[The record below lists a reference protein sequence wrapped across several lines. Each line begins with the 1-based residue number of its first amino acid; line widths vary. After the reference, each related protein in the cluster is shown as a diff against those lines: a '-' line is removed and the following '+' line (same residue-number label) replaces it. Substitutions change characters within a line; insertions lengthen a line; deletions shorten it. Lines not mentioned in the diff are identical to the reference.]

1 MFLRWLQY
9 GIDSGFSIMIRKL
22 LPFILLVFISCDKYD
37 ARMVVSSKRL
47 DDIYVAIANADNLDN
62 AVELSLNNDDDK
74 YYYTRKI
81 SSNSEERIQKYG
93 LNSWYQLATSKENKS
108 LFIFVFSENTILKH
122 NWEEIKSNSEYERK
136 IELSIGDLESLGWH
150 VEIY

>member
-1 MFLRWLQY
+1 
-9 GIDSGFSIMIRKL
+9 MIRKL

-37 ARMVVSSKRL
+37 GRMAVSSKRV

-62 AVELSLNNDDDK
+62 VVELSLNNDDDK

-81 SSNSEERIQKYG
+81 ASNSEERIQKYG

-108 LFIFVFSENTILKH
+108 LFIFVFPEDTILKH
-122 NWEEIKSNSEYERK
+122 SWEEIKSNNEYERK